1 MMTAMIHVL
10 IVLLTPSPA
19 LGKKGT
25 GPGYYHYITDD
36 ESKEFLE
43 RGIRDKKRWY
53 YDFLEIQDLL
63 ERASSFASSNE
74 FFDWWM
80 NASNEDI
87 MEFIQE
93 IEDLDMV
100 ESLWLKAF
108 LEGA

>member
-1 MMTAMIHVL
+1 MIVL
-10 IVLLTPSPA
+10 IQTLTMLIAPNPA

-25 GPGYYHYITDD
+25 GSGYYHYITDD

-74 FFDWWM
+74 FFNWWM
-80 NASNEDI
+80 SASNEDI

-100 ESLWLKAF
+100 ESMWLKAF
-108 LEGA
+108 LEGS